1 MEFCLLLEKRA
12 YSTHVLLTLSSPRSP
27 RTISETLL
35 RTHTQQS
42 EPPGEAPRS
51 CTVSVLFLFH
61 GTEGCRRA
69 TAGVRPGSSRLLLC
83 VLRCCPRPRAT
94 PRAKMAGAAWTA
106 SSRPGGFP
114 GRKWPLALAPQLSSE
129 RQHFLISSSTRH
141 SVCPAKA
148 K

>member
-1 MEFCLLLEKRA
+1 MFF
-12 YSTHVLLTLSSPRSP
+12 SRSP
-27 RTISETLL
+27 VHVHPGPSQKHSLEPTPNS
-35 RTHTQQS
+35 QS
-42 EPPGEAPRS
+42 RQEKPEELH
-51 CTVSVLFLFH
+51 CVCNILVH

-106 SSRPGGFP
+106 SSRPGGFT
-114 GRKWPLALAPQLSSE
+114 GRKWPLALAPQLPSE
-129 RQHFLISSSTRH
+129 KQHFLISSSTRH